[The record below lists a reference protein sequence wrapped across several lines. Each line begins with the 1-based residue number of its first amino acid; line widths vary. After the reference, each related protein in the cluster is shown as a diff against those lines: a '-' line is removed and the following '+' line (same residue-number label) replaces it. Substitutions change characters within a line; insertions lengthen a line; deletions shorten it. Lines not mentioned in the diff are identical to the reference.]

1 VSVFVNASQLTLLV
15 AMASVTGISAV
26 VMTRSIQEE
35 DASSAWV
42 WASVYAMASLLT
54 AWSFWRL
61 M

>member
-35 DASSAWV
+35 DAASSWV
-42 WASVYAMASLLT
+42 WAGVYAMASLLT